1 MATTRSLR
9 VLIRIWVISIWVLG
23 TVTAQ
28 AATPGPMVTLPSG
41 ETVWD
46 LTGDWDAVIEN
57 FGPNVSFGTYT
68 NVHRFT
74 QTGRVFSAVRVKDN
88 PPPAPGEAG
97 NPVWRGEM
105 DRGGFKQVEMISSQ
119 GTVSPIKGQ
128 IGDDGKKIVIDD
140 GWSIK
145 VTLTRQ

>member
-1 MATTRSLR
+1 MAITRSLR
-9 VLIRIWVISIWVLG
+9 VLVRIWVISIWVLG
-23 TVTAQ
+23 AASAQ

-46 LTGDWDAVIEN
+46 LTGDWDALTEH
-57 FGPNVSFGTYT
+57 FGPNVSLGTYI

-74 QTGRVFSAVRVKDN
+74 QTGRVFSAIRLKDN

-105 DRGGFKQVEMISSQ
+105 DKGGFKRVEMISSQ
-119 GTVSPIKGQ
+119 GSVSPIKGQ
-128 IGDDGKKIVIDD
+128 ISEDGKKIVIDD